1 MYLSFTPRFLQSM
14 FPDLVWRIETDQ
26 KELYLSFDDGPIP
39 EVTPWVLDQLDLYQ
53 AKASFFCVG
62 QNIERYPELFE
73 DLLRRGHTVGNHSYN
88 HLSGWGSEN
97 IDYILNVR
105 KGAIISG
112 SKLYRPP
119 YGRIRPSQSRFLKH
133 HYVIVMWDVL
143 SGDFDAEL
151 SAEACYQNVV
161 RKAQPGS
168 IIVFHDSLK
177 AKSKLFEV
185 LPRVLEYFTNE
196 GFQFK
201 AINPSNLL
209 SEKQLHSYSGIS
221 R

>member
-14 FPDLVWRIETDQ
+14 FPDLVWRIETEQ

-39 EVTPWVLDQLDLYQ
+39 EVTPWVLDQLDHYQ

-62 QNIERYPELFE
+62 QNIERYPSIFEELH
-73 DLLRRGHTVGNHSYN
+73 RRGHTIGNHSYN

-97 IDYILNVR
+97 IEYIRNVR
-105 KGAIISG
+105 KGARISG

-119 YGRIRPSQSRFLKH
+119 YGKLRPSQSRFLKH

-151 SAEACYQNVV
+151 SAEACYQNVL

-177 AKSKLFEV
+177 AKAKLTEV
-185 LPRVLEYFTNE
+185 LPRVLEHFSNE
-196 GFQFK
+196 GYQFK
-201 AINPSNLL
+201 AINPADLL
-209 SEKQLHSYSGIS
+209 SKKHLHSYSEFS